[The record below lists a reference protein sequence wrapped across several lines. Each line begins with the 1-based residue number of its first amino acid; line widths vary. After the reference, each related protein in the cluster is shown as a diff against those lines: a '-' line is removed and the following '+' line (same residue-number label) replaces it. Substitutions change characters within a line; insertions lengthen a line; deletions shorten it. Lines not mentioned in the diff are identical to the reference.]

1 MSAAP
6 EQAFAPSYA
15 QARDLFLQAAHKRGL
30 AVDTH
35 PHPLPGRDG
44 ETMAMDVVWDGPAQA
59 SRVLIVSSAC
69 HGVEGH
75 CGSGV
80 QVDALRRPDWRPT
93 PWPADVAVLW
103 VHALNPYGFSH
114 GRRTTQ
120 ENADLN
126 RNFHR
131 FDQALPDNPGYAQIH
146 DWLIPQTW
154 PPTPAN
160 EAALQNWVEQHGKAA
175 FQQAVSGGQHSHP
188 EGLFFS
194 GLEPTWSHTTLR
206 QVLRAHAGHARHVGW
221 IDLHTGLGPSGVGE
235 RIFAC
240 KDDAAAL
247 ARTRAWWGS
256 DATPITSIYDGS
268 STSARLTG
276 LMWSAV
282 EDECPQAQYTG
293 IALEYGTVPWT
304 ETLFA
309 LRADHWLAL
318 HPEASDDQAQHIHRE
333 LRRVFYTETDTW
345 KRQILT
351 QARQALAQGI
361 EGLAGA

>member
-1 MSAAP
+1 MSGAP

-15 QARDLFLQAAHKRGL
+15 QAREWFLQAAQARGL

-35 PHPLPGRDG
+35 VHPLPGRDG

-93 PWPADVAVLW
+93 PWPSDVAVLW
-103 VHALNPYGFSH
+103 IHALNPYGFSH

-120 ENADLN
+120 ENVDLN

-131 FDQALPDNPGYAQIH
+131 FDQALPDNPGYRDIH
-146 DWLIPQTW
+146 DWLIPSQW
-154 PPTPAN
+154 PPSEAN
-160 EAALQNWVEQHGKAA
+160 EAALHDWVARHGKAA

-188 EGLFFS
+188 GGLFYS
-194 GLEPTWSHTTLR
+194 GRAPTWSHQTLR

-221 IDLHTGLGPSGVGE
+221 IDVHTGLGPSGVGE
-235 RIFAC
+235 RIFAS
-240 KDDAAAL
+240 KNDAAAL
-247 ARTRAWWGS
+247 ARTQAWWGS
-256 DATPITSIYDGS
+256 ADTPITSIYDGS
-268 STSARLTG
+268 STSALLTG

-293 IALEYGTVPWT
+293 MALEYGTVPWT
-304 ETLFA
+304 ETLWA
-309 LRADHWLAL
+309 LRADQWLAL
-318 HPEASDDQAQHIHRE
+318 HPQASPEQAQHIRSE

-345 KRQILT
+345 KRQILV

-361 EGLAGA
+361 TGLARS

>member
-15 QARDLFLQAAHKRGL
+15 QARNLFLQAAQGRGL
-30 AVDTH
+30 AVDTR

-44 ETMAMDVVWDGPAQA
+44 EAMAMDVAWDGPAQA

-80 QVDALRRPDWRPT
+80 QVDALRRADWRPT
-93 PWPADVAVLW
+93 PWPSDVAVLW

-120 ENADLN
+120 ENVDLN

-131 FDQALPDNPGYAQIH
+131 FDQALPDNPGYREIH
-146 DWLIPQTW
+146 DWLIPEQW
-154 PPTPAN
+154 PPSEAN
-160 EAALQNWVEQHGKAA
+160 EAALQDWVAQHGNAA

-188 EGLFFS
+188 EGLFYS
-194 GLEPTWSHTTLR
+194 GVAPTWSHHTLR
-206 QVLRAHAGHARHVGW
+206 QVLREHAGHARHVGW

-235 RIFAC
+235 RIFAW
-240 KDDAAAL
+240 KNDAAAL
-247 ARTRAWWGS
+247 ARTQAWWGS
-256 DATPITSIYDGS
+256 DTTPITSIYDGS
-268 STSARLTG
+268 STSALLTG

-293 IALEYGTVPWT
+293 MALEYGTVPWT
-304 ETLFA
+304 ETLLA

-318 HPEASDDQAQHIHRE
+318 HPQASAAQAQHIRSE

-345 KRQILT
+345 KQQILV
-351 QARQALAQGI
+351 QARQALAQGVA
-361 EGLAGA
+361 GLAQA